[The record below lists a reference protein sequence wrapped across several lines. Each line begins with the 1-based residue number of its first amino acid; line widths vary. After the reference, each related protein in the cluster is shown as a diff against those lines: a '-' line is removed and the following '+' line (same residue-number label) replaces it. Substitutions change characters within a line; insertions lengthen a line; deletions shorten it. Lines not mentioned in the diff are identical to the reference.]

1 MGDTCDQGSQLRPH
15 IVWFGEAVP
24 MIEYVIPYVESA
36 DKLLVIGSSGQ
47 IGTELV
53 LELRKI
59 YGEKNVIASDIRST
73 SKKTLQNGPF
83 ELLDVMDEKKLFQ
96 IVKKHKIT
104 QVYFCF

>member
-1 MGDTCDQGSQLRPH
+1 MS
-15 IVWFGEAVP
+15 
-24 MIEYVIPYVESA
+24 

-73 SKKTLQNGPF
+73 SKKTLQNGPI
-83 ELLDVMDEKKLFQ
+83 LA
-96 IVKKHKIT
+96 IVAVHT
-104 QVYFCF
+104 LAYSRERASQSLR